1 MQARTKSSKPR
12 KVALSRVPNEIK
24 ICLQVIYEA
33 CGFTKEEAQNQCIT
47 AKQGTPETHAWKE
60 ALLLIYSQAKIK
72 TKVKEGGKLYVR
84 DTPGDVVG
92 PHMAHEAIMEETS
105 KKKSDNELPMLLK
118 CIIHEVGS
126 RLAKFEDDDYFP
138 KEGFMKAMKNVVAVQ
153 MSNKDYSD
161 VRCKVVTTN
170 EHSGDE
176 LVSWLRRVYE
186 LDEKYDLSDEGFER
200 TIKTVRGYRKGMARG
215 GMACPKEWAER
226 VVSINNAKKDP
237 NITPNEV
244 DKALQKI
251 AEKKKKDMTV
261 TDDEDKGDAEDDQS
275 DRVERSAEEEE
286 NLELD
291 EDEETNNEEEGGNNG
306 SVEDGSDEDGK
317 EEAEDTLEGKK
328 QVCMYDDCI

>member
-1 MQARTKSSKPR
+1 MLNIQQKYIYPKTLISTHVVSYRLNSLTLFRAFELNTTQARTKSSKPR
-12 KVALSRVPNEIK
+12 KAALSRVPNEIK

-92 PHMAHEAIMEETS
+92 PHMAYEAIMEETS
-105 KKKSDNELPMLLK
+105 KKKSDNELPMLLASGFIAPYTCK
-118 CIIHEVGS
+118 CEMLPMLLKYIIHEVGS

-170 EHSGDE
+170 EYSGDE

-200 TIKTVRGYRKGMARG
+200 TIKTVRGYRKGWLEVEWHVPKSG
-215 GMACPKEWAER
+215 GR
-226 VVSINNAKKDP
+226 
-237 NITPNEV
+237 
-244 DKALQKI
+244 
-251 AEKKKKDMTV
+251 
-261 TDDEDKGDAEDDQS
+261 
-275 DRVERSAEEEE
+275 
-286 NLELD
+286 
-291 EDEETNNEEEGGNNG
+291 EGGFN
-306 SVEDGSDEDGK
+306 
-317 EEAEDTLEGKK
+317 
-328 QVCMYDDCI
+328 